1 MRSKMS
7 LATRKEL
14 VEAVRQRY
22 QDATLATKTSILNE
36 FVEVTGYHRK
46 HAVRLLGP
54 SAGRKHDKEPRSR
67 RRIYDDTVQQALI
80 VLWETADRICGKRLK
95 AVIPVLLQAMEK
107 HGHLQLT
114 TGVRDQLLQM
124 SAATMDRLLAEP
136 RERVTGTRRRKG

>member
-1 MRSKMS
+1 MRSKLS

-95 AVIPVLLQAMEK
+95 AVIPVLL
-107 HGHLQLT
+107 HGETRSL
-114 TGVRDQLLQM
+114 
-124 SAATMDRLLAEP
+124 ATHNR
-136 RERVTGTRRRKG
+136 GTRSVTADERRHNGSAPGRNPANE